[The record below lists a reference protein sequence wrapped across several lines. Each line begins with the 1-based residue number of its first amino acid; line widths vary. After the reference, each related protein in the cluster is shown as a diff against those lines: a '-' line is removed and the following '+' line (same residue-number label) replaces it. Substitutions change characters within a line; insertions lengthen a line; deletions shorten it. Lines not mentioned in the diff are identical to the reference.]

1 MTSIIHDQ
9 TKTESRNM
17 GLSLSG
23 GKSSRPT
30 PARGQGGAH
39 VRVVGV
45 ASILPMFDAPRETDW
60 AFGLSPF
67 AAFARRPLGS
77 RDRRLGRP
85 SRLSRPQ
92 FTPRSLDPDELHEL
106 RNAERSGRQPVLAR
120 AQALPDHLIASTAVG
135 PEIDH
140 SYSPSTVHVLDD
152 RDRDTKG
159 EPRAGT
165 AFWKAGN
172 VKRAKRLGEVG
183 GRGGGQNSAPR
194 IGTPEPFRDL
204 LISIVSTAKPQRISA

>member
-1 MTSIIHDQ
+1 MTLRIIHDQ
-9 TKTESRNM
+9 TKTESRDRA
-17 GLSLSG
+17 LSLCG
-23 GKSSRPT
+23 GMGCSRPT

-92 FTPRSLDPDELHEL
+92 FTPRSLDPDEIHEL
-106 RNAERSGRQPVLAR
+106 RICELTGRQAVLSR
-120 AQALPDHLIASTAVG
+120 ALLSSAGADAGSVVPLSAG
-135 PEIDH
+135 
-140 SYSPSTVHVLDD
+140 
-152 RDRDTKG
+152 G
-159 EPRAGT
+159 AGT
-165 AFWKAGN
+165 DADADYDQ
-172 VKRAKRLGEVG
+172 REYE
-183 GRGGGQNSAPR
+183 GRG
-194 IGTPEPFRDL
+194 E
-204 LISIVSTAKPQRISA
+204 

>member
-92 FTPRSLDPDELHEL
+92 FTPVSIDPDKE
-106 RNAERSGRQPVLAR
+106 
-120 AQALPDHLIASTAVG
+120 T
-135 PEIDH
+135 
-140 SYSPSTVHVLDD
+140 DD
-152 RDRDTKG
+152 
-159 EPRAGT
+159 
-165 AFWKAGN
+165 
-172 VKRAKRLGEVG
+172 
-183 GRGGGQNSAPR
+183 
-194 IGTPEPFRDL
+194 
-204 LISIVSTAKPQRISA
+204 

>member
-106 RNAERSGRQPVLAR
+106 RICELTGRQAGSVSRAALVCRRCMTSRKPQTAERVR
-120 AQALPDHLIASTAVG
+120 
-135 PEIDH
+135 
-140 SYSPSTVHVLDD
+140 
-152 RDRDTKG
+152 
-159 EPRAGT
+159 
-165 AFWKAGN
+165 
-172 VKRAKRLGEVG
+172 
-183 GRGGGQNSAPR
+183 
-194 IGTPEPFRDL
+194 
-204 LISIVSTAKPQRISA
+204 

>member
-9 TKTESRNM
+9 TKTESRDRA
-17 GLSLSG
+17 LSLCG
-23 GKSSRPT
+23 GMGCSRPT

-92 FTPRSLDPDELHEL
+92 FTPRSLDPDDIHEL
-106 RNAERSGRQPVLAR
+106 RICELTGTWLALRLIGWSVRLHGLALIVAPWAMRAPTPTPTTTSGN
-120 AQALPDHLIASTAVG
+120 T
-135 PEIDH
+135 
-140 SYSPSTVHVLDD
+140 T
-152 RDRDTKG
+152 
-159 EPRAGT
+159 
-165 AFWKAGN
+165 
-172 VKRAKRLGEVG
+172 
-183 GRGGGQNSAPR
+183 GRV
-194 IGTPEPFRDL
+194 E
-204 LISIVSTAKPQRISA
+204 